1 MVHYKIDDEF
11 AALLP
16 PLTDEETAAL
26 HESIENDGEI
36 TDPVIIWDGHDIVV
50 DGMNRYQYH
59 LVTGHKVTF
68 KKMKFESRDEVKKW
82 MISRQLGRRNCEG
95 MARAQLRRLLVG
107 YVAKKNPAP
116 EPKPSSPKRAATS
129 TNQAVKQV
137 AQALNV
143 SERQVFRDVKI
154 GNILEDLPSGVRK
167 KIVDGAIG
175 SSAESLKRLDNL
187 PGHQRQQVVDLI
199 SVIDPSSEQ
208 QTFRHVDEIIEAVV
222 DNEKSNKPI
231 DSTKPVKKIEDI
243 RKKIEKLIENVP
255 SLLDE
260 FASLNGLTGDSWRDR
275 SQAAIKNFVTI
286 WREKCKKMNS

>member
-1 MVHYKIDDEF
+1 MVHYEIDEEF
-11 AALLP
+11 FALLP
-16 PLTDEETAAL
+16 PLTDEETELL
-26 HESIENDGEI
+26 HKRIEEDGEI
-36 TDPVIIWDGHDIVV
+36 TDPIIIWDGHDIVI

-59 LVTGHKVTF
+59 LVTGIKCYF

-95 MARAQLRRLLVG
+95 IARAQLRRLLVG

-116 EPKPSSPKRAATS
+116 EPKASSPKQAATS
-129 TNQAVKQV
+129 TNKAVKQV

-187 PGHQRQQVVDLI
+187 PGHQRQQVIDLI

-208 QTFRHVDEIIEAVV
+208 QTFRHVDEIIEAVI

-231 DSTKPVKKIEDI
+231 DSAKPVKKIEDI